1 MKQST
6 DIHVL
11 GWTKFSAILLGA
23 SVPSVFLGK
32 AIIAGISVLPAI
44 AALIGFVQY
53 RDRGFGFKTHLKS
66 PYTMAIGVVALSW
79 LVSSVISIDQIK
91 SLMTWLRT
99 FGILGIG
106 WLFVNFLARSPEIL
120 KLALRSLI
128 VVSLFIHAIAA
139 FALYIHPAPFELYA
153 LVKGGGPILV
163 QMLKP
168 YASVTV
174 CLIPIL
180 IWSGWRLGSM
190 WKTLT
195 VLTLCLAAF
204 TLYAKAIQP
213 GTSAIFGLI
222 GSGILLLIVGGV
234 QKLNRFWAWL
244 CIAVLV
250 LGLLVLAAFVIG
262 RLPPPPFNEDMQPKL
277 SIPDWHRQVIWG
289 FTLEIIKESPFFG
302 VGPNAVN
309 LVDGAD
315 TVIPFFNQEY
325 IPSHPHNWFLEIAA
339 ETGITGLLTFLISL
353 VLSLR
358 ALALCAYRGSGPAW
372 AAIMLFGVFWISSL
386 GNFSI
391 WSAWWLTVF
400 VILISFPLA
409 ALKIDEPTDGD
420 QCNSTYS

>member
-1 MKQST
+1 MQQST
-6 DIHVL
+6 GIRVPR
-11 GWTKFSAILLGA
+11 WTKFAAIFLGA
-23 SVPSVFLGK
+23 SVPAVFLGK
-32 AIIAGISVLPAI
+32 AIIAGVSVIPAVV
-44 AALIGFVQY
+44 ALIGLVQY
-53 RDRGFGFKTHLKS
+53 RDRGFDFRRIFKS
-66 PYTMAIGVVALSW
+66 PFVMAIGVVTLSW
-79 LVSSVISIDQIK
+79 LVSSVISIDTAK
-91 SLMTWLRT
+91 SLTTWLRT
-99 FGILGIG
+99 LGILGLG
-106 WLFVNFLARSPEIL
+106 WLFVDFLARRPEVL

-128 VVSLFIHAIAA
+128 VVSLFIHSIAA

-180 IWSGWRLGSM
+180 VWSGWRLGSI
-190 WKTLT
+190 WKMLT
-195 VLTLCLAAF
+195 ILTLCLAAF

-234 QKLNRFWAWL
+234 QKLRRFWAWL
-244 CIAVLV
+244 CIAALV
-250 LGLLVLAAFVIG
+250 LGLLVLAEFVIG
-262 RLPPPPFNEDMQPKL
+262 RLPVPPFNEYMQPKL

-309 LVDGAD
+309 LVEGAD

-325 IPSHPHNWFLEIAA
+325 IPSHPHNWFFEITA
-339 ETGITGLLTFLISL
+339 ETGIIGMLTFLVSL

-358 ALALCAYRGSGPAW
+358 ALALCAYRGFGSAW
-372 AAIMLFGVFWISSL
+372 AAIMLFGVFLISSL

-391 WSAWWLTVF
+391 WSTWWLTVF
-400 VILISFPLA
+400 AILMSFPLA
-409 ALKIDEPTDGD
+409 ALKLD
-420 QCNSTYS
+420 QRPD

>member
-1 MKQST
+1 MQQST
-6 DIHVL
+6 DIRVP
-11 GWTKFSAILLGA
+11 GWTKFAAICLGA
-23 SVPSVFLGK
+23 SVPAVFLGK
-32 AIIAGISVLPAI
+32 AIIAGVSIFPAFV
-44 AALIGFVQY
+44 ALIGLVQY
-53 RDRGFGFKTHLKS
+53 RDRGFDFRRGFKS
-66 PYTMAIGVVALSW
+66 PFAIAIGVVTLSW
-79 LVSSVISIDQIK
+79 LVSSVFSIDTAK

-99 FGILGIG
+99 FGILGLG
-106 WLFVNFLARSPEIL
+106 WLFMDFLARRPEVL
-120 KLALRSLI
+120 TLALRSLI
-128 VVSLFIHAIAA
+128 VVSLFIHAIAT

-153 LVKGGGPILV
+153 LVKGSGPILV

-180 IWSGWRLGSM
+180 IWSGWRLGSI

-195 VLTLCLAAF
+195 ILTLCLAAF

-250 LGLLVLAAFVIG
+250 LSLLVLAAFVIG
-262 RLPPPPFNEDMQPKL
+262 RLPVPPFNEGMQPKL

-289 FTLEIIKESPFFG
+289 FTVEIIKESPFFG

-309 LVDGAD
+309 LVEGAD
-315 TVIPFFNQEY
+315 TVIPYFNQEY

-339 ETGITGLLTFLISL
+339 ETGIAGLLTFLVSL

-358 ALALCAYRGSGPAW
+358 ALTLYAYRGSGPAW

-391 WSAWWLTVF
+391 WSTWWLTVF
-400 VILISFPLA
+400 AILMSFPLA
-409 ALKIDEPTDGD
+409 ALKLD
-420 QCNSTYS
+420 QRPD